1 MLRLSKP
8 AGVARSQRPTRGY
21 QTNAPTTGEDK
32 RITALKMRIRQA
44 AYTGSSSQL
53 LAVRNSDLFQEC
65 YEWGKRQ
72 AISTSTSNMDS
83 QQPGARNAAAVHT
96 ICYAL
101 DAYVNF
107 STRYAATPLNAAA
120 AGSNQDKTKL
130 DQVFLQQIRK
140 PHKEDLLAKFHATFQ
155 ANDEQRQRA
164 LMSSL
169 DPILAEKLITKGIV
183 RHATAHAAHTASAQP
198 PAPASGLNEAE
209 LLALLDYLSSSSGT
223 FNMVNGAAMA
233 KAYYGEPALQA
244 CVSVYSTMLNN
255 AINKLCSHPWF
266 GRRDIEVYKGIRLT
280 TLDEPFRTAML
291 REAHQTHGSISFP
304 SVLSASCDPNSSYAR
319 TKFTEGYTLECV
331 MTMRRGFYADPFHD
345 TQSMGEH
352 EILGPAMQRFRVEG
366 KSSVMVSDPNTGSEY
381 EIDRYQLQPH
391 D

>member
-8 AGVARSQRPTRGY
+8 AGAVRSQRPTRGY
-21 QTNAPTTGEDK
+21 QTNAPTTGEDQ

-72 AISTSTSNMDS
+72 AISTSNSSMDS
-83 QQPGARNAAAVHT
+83 QHQGARNAAAVHT

-107 STRYAATPLNAAA
+107 SMRYAATPLTGA
-120 AGSNQDKTKL
+120 AGSTQDKVKL

-140 PHKEDLLAKFHATFQ
+140 PHKEDLLAKFHSTFQ

-169 DPILAEKLITKGIV
+169 DPKLADQLIGDGIV
-183 RHATAHAAHTASAQP
+183 RRPSAPATNTASTQQL
-198 PAPASGLNEAE
+198 APTSGLNEAE

-291 REAHQTHGSISFP
+291 REAHRTNGSISFP

-366 KSSVMVSDPNTGSEY
+366 KSSVLVSDPSTGSEY